1 MALTVKGLIEKLEK
15 VKNKDKDVYF
25 ETPNVFLSVDRVF
38 LDEGT
43 DIIFSNDTESEHRDC
58 EYCNEHVKEI

>member
-25 ETPNVFLSVDRVF
+25 ETPNVFF
-38 LDEGT
+38 E
-43 DIIFSNDTESEHRDC
+43 C
-58 EYCNEHVKEI
+58 

>member
-25 ETPNVFLSVDRVF
+25 ETPNVF
-38 LDEGT
+38 
-43 DIIFSNDTESEHRDC
+43 
-58 EYCNEHVKEI
+58 